1 MDYRKIAEEIY
12 EKVEKRTILFPQ
24 HIAPPDFVWC
34 WQTMKNVM

>member
-12 EKVEKRTILFPQ
+12 EKSEKKILFPQ

-34 WQTMKNVM
+34 WQTMKM